1 MKRLADMT
9 HDELVRMYRLTHI
22 AFIHC
27 KSLGLKLNMSRGK
40 PGNEQ
45 LNLSAGL
52 VDVPISGKEYLC
64 DGIDIRNY
72 GTLEGLPSCRK
83 LFAEILGVRYEQVF
97 VGGNASLTLMYD
109 IIAKAYTHGLL
120 HSKQPWSKLNRVKF
134 LCPSPGYDRHFSICK
149 SFGMEMIT
157 VPMTQSGP
165 DMDIVEE
172 LVKDEN
178 VKGMWCVPK
187 FSNPDGIIYSDETIR
202 RIASLRPAADDFTV
216 MWDNAYCIH
225 EFNSDFISFAN
236 ILDECERCGNPDMV
250 FEFCST
256 SKVTFPGAGVAC
268 FACSEA
274 NMEYMK
280 RLIAVQS
287 ISSDKVNQYRHVRFL
302 KDKAGAIKHMKKHA
316 AILKPKFDIVLSFLD
331 NEIAPFGFARWHEP
345 KGGYFVSL
353 NTMNGCAKR
362 THQLCTQAGVVMTE
376 AGATFP
382 NGIDPNDSNL
392 RIAPSYPPEHELRLA
407 MRVLCTCL
415 KLAAVEKML
424 GMY

>member
-120 HSKQPWSKLNRVKF
+120 HSKQPWSKLSRVKF

-149 SFGMEMIT
+149 SF
-157 VPMTQSGP
+157 
-165 DMDIVEE
+165 
-172 LVKDEN
+172 
-178 VKGMWCVPK
+178 
-187 FSNPDGIIYSDETIR
+187 
-202 RIASLRPAADDFTV
+202 V
-216 MWDNAYCIH
+216 M
-225 EFNSDFISFAN
+225 
-236 ILDECERCGNPDMV
+236 
-250 FEFCST
+250 
-256 SKVTFPGAGVAC
+256 
-268 FACSEA
+268 
-274 NMEYMK
+274 
-280 RLIAVQS
+280 
-287 ISSDKVNQYRHVRFL
+287 
-302 KDKAGAIKHMKKHA
+302 
-316 AILKPKFDIVLSFLD
+316 
-331 NEIAPFGFARWHEP
+331 
-345 KGGYFVSL
+345 
-353 NTMNGCAKR
+353 
-362 THQLCTQAGVVMTE
+362 
-376 AGATFP
+376 
-382 NGIDPNDSNL
+382 
-392 RIAPSYPPEHELRLA
+392 
-407 MRVLCTCL
+407 
-415 KLAAVEKML
+415 
-424 GMY
+424 